1 MQGRLARSL
10 PSLPTIGVALAFLAI
25 GRSKFNGD
33 PAGDWYQLFEQIGWG
48 QWFRYLTGG
57 LQMSGA
63 LLLLLPWTFSLG
75 ALILACTMLGAI
87 VVDVLVVRSPL
98 VFVPFMLLVGILF
111 LWVSADR
118 SPKDWIDRL
127 MTR

>member
-1 MQGRLARSL
+1 LLREPGAEGAPGALARSL
-10 PSLPTIGVALAFLAI
+10 PSLPTIGV
-25 GRSKFNGD
+25 
-33 PAGDWYQLFEQIGWG
+33 WYQLFAQIGWG
-48 QWFRYLTGG
+48 QWFRYFTGG
-57 LQMSGA
+57 LQMGGA

-98 VFVPFMLLVGILF
+98 VFVPFILLVGILF